1 MIEPSL
7 PSKKRILLWGIASL
21 LVSLSSLKADRAED
35 IVILDSTST
44 RHLEIETTTVTRQ
57 PFQETLFALGRIEP
71 KPGGHAYISSR
82 IAGRLK
88 AIQAHEGD
96 WVQKGD
102 PVVLIE
108 SLQPGNPPPE
118 VSLYSPID
126 GIVIKSLAHLG
137 EPVTTDKPIMEI
149 VDVRSMHAVAR
160 IPEDQLPMIQ
170 PNTPV
175 AIKVIAH
182 PKQHFHGTWVRFGSE
197 VHPESSTL
205 EAFFTIE
212 DPEQILRP
220 FMRAEF
226 TLSLSQR
233 KEVMAVPR
241 EAIQGDHYQPHVFI
255 KDFEIPDAF
264 IKARVVTGSQNDQY
278 VEIVRGLLPGDE
290 VVTRGAYPLSFAG
303 KGGISL
309 KEALDAAHGHEHNED
324 GSEITQEQKAAK
336 VISEATPQGQGPSP
350 RWVWFLGC
358 LCVMQW
364 ILLAIKWG
372 NRTNISQ

>member
-7 PSKKRILLWGIASL
+7 PSKRGILLWGIANLLLSL
-21 LVSLSSLKADRAED
+21 ASLKADRAED

-44 RHLEIETTTVTRQ
+44 RHLGIETTTVKRET
-57 PFQETLFALGRIEP
+57 FEETLFALGRIEP
-71 KPGGHAYISSR
+71 MPEGHAYISSR
-82 IAGRLK
+82 IAGRILEEN
-88 AIQAHEGD
+88 IHEGE
-96 WVQKGD
+96 WIQKGE
-102 PVVLIE
+102 PAVIVE
-108 SLQPGNPPPE
+108 SLQPGEPPPKIT
-118 VSLYSPID
+118 LLAPID
-126 GIVIKSLAHLG
+126 GLVTKSLKHTG
-137 EPVTTDKPIMEI
+137 EPVTSESPILEI
-149 VDVRSMHAVAR
+149 VDVRLVYAVAK
-160 IPEDQLPMIQ
+160 IPEDKISYINEQTQVSIHV
-170 PNTPV
+170 V
-175 AIKVIAH
+175 AY
-182 PKQHFHGTWVRFGSE
+182 PQETFTGTWERFGSE
-197 VHPESSTL
+197 VDPESSTL
-205 EAFFTIE
+205 EAFFRIE
-212 DPEQILRP
+212 DANKNLRP
-220 FMRAEF
+220 SMRAEF
-226 TLSLSQR
+226 TMSLSQR

-278 VEIVRGLLPGDE
+278 VEIIRGLLPGDE

-324 GSEITQEQKAAK
+324 GSEITQEQKVAK
-336 VISEATPQGQGPSP
+336 AMSEATPQGQGPSP

-372 NRTNISQ
+372 NRTKIS

>member
-7 PSKKRILLWGIASL
+7 PSKRGVLLWSIASL
-21 LVSLSSLKADRAED
+21 LVSLTSLKADRAED
-35 IVILDSTST
+35 IVILDSTSA
-44 RHLEIETTTVTRQ
+44 RHLGIETTTVKRET
-57 PFQETLFALGRIEP
+57 FEETLFALGRIEP
-71 KPGGHAYISSR
+71 MPEGHAYISSR
-82 IAGRLK
+82 IAGRILEEN
-88 AIQAHEGD
+88 IHEGE
-96 WVQKGD
+96 WIQKGE
-102 PVVLIE
+102 PAVIVE
-108 SLQPGNPPPE
+108 SLQPGEPPPKIT
-118 VSLYSPID
+118 LLAPID
-126 GIVIKSLAHLG
+126 GLVTKSLKHTG
-137 EPVTTDKPIMEI
+137 EPVTSESPILEI
-149 VDVRSMHAVAR
+149 VDVRLVYAVAK
-160 IPEDQLPMIQ
+160 IPEDKISYINEQTQVSIHV
-170 PNTPV
+170 V
-175 AIKVIAH
+175 AY
-182 PKQHFHGTWVRFGSE
+182 PQETFTGTWERFGSE
-197 VHPESSTL
+197 VDPESSTL
-205 EAFFTIE
+205 EAFFRIE
-212 DPEQILRP
+212 DANKNLRP
-220 FMRAEF
+220 SMRAEF
-226 TLSLSQR
+226 TMSLSQR

-336 VISEATPQGQGPSP
+336 AISEATPQGQGPSP

-372 NRTNISQ
+372 NRTKISQ